1 MKKNLSEMNTH
12 KVLIDTVANLK
23 GKFTPNE
30 WKFMANTL
38 NGTMFR
44 PEQRIEPLML
54 VYEFKDAQIY
64 DGTADKWGVDI
75 EALNAKV
82 IALTASET
90 DAVISRVEKY
100 WGNCYG
106 PGFKLEEWAKF

>member
-1 MKKNLSEMNTH
+1 MKQYLSEKANQEFS
-12 KVLIDTVANLK
+12 IDAVANLK

-30 WKFMANTL
+30 WKFMADTL

-64 DGTADKWGVDI
+64 DGTADKRGVDI
-75 EALNAKV
+75 EVLNAKV
-82 IALTASET
+82 MALTAEET
-90 DAVISRVEKY
+90 DAVISRIEKF
-100 WGNCYG
+100 WDNCYR
-106 PGFKLEEWAKF
+106 PGFNLEEWAKF